1 MSQQPAKLPTSSF
14 DKEALTRI
22 AEELYHQKEEL
33 IRSSHEI
40 LQKNIELAKRNNSL
54 VLLHSIDKITMDS
67 IEDPKLVMQRL
78 VEVLSRDSG
87 FALAAIYLRHSSTT
101 KSELVPQHVA
111 VQLGNPTV
119 QNSCIDLLMSH
130 SIPLRHAQNPMAR
143 AANKFFIV
151 SASRLFEIGHPNIPV
166 EEAEQ
171 IQDLLGLKKFYCC
184 PLQSNGEMR
193 GVMVLGTSL
202 EDLGFAEGDLLER
215 LMLSVGIAVDNS
227 LLYAESKAS
236 QRKLQTANR
245 RLKDLD
251 KAKDEFISMASHQLR
266 TPLTSIKGYISMLE
280 EGDAG
285 RLQPQQ
291 KKFLKFAYSG
301 ADRMVGLISDLLNV
315 SRMQAGKFTIQKAP
329 ADIVQIAE
337 DETKLRLSQ
346 AEERGLK
353 LVFEKPKQPLPL
365 INLDENKTR
374 QVIMNFIDN
383 AIYYTRKGTIIV
395 GVQRVGDR
403 AELRVKDQGIGVP
416 VEEQKKLFHKFYR
429 APNAL
434 AVRPDGTGLGL
445 FLAKRVVED
454 QGGQIIFESQEGK
467 GSTFGFSMPLK

>member
-1 MSQQPAKLPTSSF
+1 
-14 DKEALTRI
+14 
-22 AEELYHQKEEL
+22 
-33 IRSSHEI
+33 
-40 LQKNIELAKRNNSL
+40 
-54 VLLHSIDKITMDS
+54 
-67 IEDPKLVMQRL
+67 
-78 VEVLSRDSG
+78 
-87 FALAAIYLRHSSTT
+87 
-101 KSELVPQHVA
+101 
-111 VQLGNPTV
+111 
-119 QNSCIDLLMSH
+119 
-130 SIPLRHAQNPMAR
+130 
-143 AANKFFIV
+143 
-151 SASRLFEIGHPNIPV
+151 
-166 EEAEQ
+166 
-171 IQDLLGLKKFYCC
+171 
-184 PLQSNGEMR
+184 
-193 GVMVLGTSL
+193 
-202 EDLGFAEGDLLER
+202 
-215 LMLSVGIAVDNS
+215 
-227 LLYAESKAS
+227 
-236 QRKLQTANR
+236 
-245 RLKDLD
+245 
-251 KAKDEFISMASHQLR
+251 
-266 TPLTSIKGYISMLE
+266 
-280 EGDAG
+280 
-285 RLQPQQ
+285 
-291 KKFLKFAYSG
+291 
-301 ADRMVGLISDLLNV
+301 
-315 SRMQAGKFTIQKAP
+315 MQAGKFTIQKAP

-337 DETKLRLSQ
+337 DESKLRLSQ